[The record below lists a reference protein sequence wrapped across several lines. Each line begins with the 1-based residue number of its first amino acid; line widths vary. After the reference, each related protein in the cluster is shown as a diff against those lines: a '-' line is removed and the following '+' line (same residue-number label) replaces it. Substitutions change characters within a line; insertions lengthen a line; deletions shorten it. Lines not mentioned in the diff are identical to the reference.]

1 MTPATVVHAFAR
13 AGVPVVRYAQ
23 PPSLCSREVCRSL
36 DYAGGGIVAFLAPR
50 AKPQFEIV
58 VLRTQAD
65 ARTIAALVHGRRH
78 ANAVLVQL
86 ASRKQIEAI
95 FDRIR
100 P

>member
-23 PPSLCSREVCRSL
+23 SASLCSREVCRSL
-36 DYAGGGIVAFLAPR
+36 DYAGDGVVAFLAPGT
-50 AKPQFEIV
+50 KPQFEIV
-58 VLRTQAD
+58 ILRTQAD

-86 ASRKQIEAI
+86 VRRRQIEAI
-95 FDRIR
+95 FDRMR

>member
-36 DYAGGGIVAFLAPR
+36 DYAGSGIVAFLAPR
-50 AKPQFEIV
+50 TRPQFELIV
-58 VLRTQAD
+58 FRTPAE
-65 ARTIAALVHGRRH
+65 ARQIARLVHGRRRG
-78 ANAVLVQL
+78 NAVLYQL
-86 ASRKQIEAI
+86 QPAAQIRAI
-95 FDRIR
+95 FDKIR